1 MYHRSNHTVPWLVD
15 AITEGI
21 PWNVAQ
27 AKNVQ
32 FRNSLDLSC
41 TAARTD
47 LRKIRRSLQVS
58 CRYTDLQFRGEL
70 VMIFTKTQMQR
81 WTHWL
86 RLSASPPETS
96 ICISYLKGLSQGL
109 ESHVAFVEYLLDVF
123 RKVKQRLVGLR
134 YLLSLRGLGGC
145 PHCAQNA
152 FK

>member
-1 MYHRSNHTVPWLVD
+1 
-15 AITEGI
+15 
-21 PWNVAQ
+21 
-27 AKNVQ
+27 
-32 FRNSLDLSC
+32 
-41 TAARTD
+41 
-47 LRKIRRSLQVS
+47 
-58 CRYTDLQFRGEL
+58 
-70 VMIFTKTQMQR
+70 MIFTKTQMQR

-152 FK
+152 FKQSLRRAATCAQKKGTPLICGSETAWNWLAPNFQKRQRTTCESRPPCPFQDYRSTGICGIRARAM